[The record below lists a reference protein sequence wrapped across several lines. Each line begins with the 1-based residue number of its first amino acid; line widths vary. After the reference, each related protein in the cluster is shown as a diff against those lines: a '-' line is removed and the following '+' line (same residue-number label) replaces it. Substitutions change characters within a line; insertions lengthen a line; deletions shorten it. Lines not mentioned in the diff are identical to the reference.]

1 MEQTHM
7 TWTEIKTLVEKAQTG
22 DRGAYGELVERFQPT
37 VYAVAL
43 ARLRNPTEA
52 QELTQDVFLH
62 GMKKLPQL
70 RDVQCLAGWLRQI
83 TVRMAINRLTRR
95 GPLQKV
101 EAEVLESAVA
111 VGVNP
116 LEKMIQTER
125 AGELYKAL
133 EQLKPVDRATLV
145 AFYIRGRTL
154 KQMSREFE
162 TPVGTIKRRLHVARN
177 RLKKALE
184 KGPRPRRRR
193 RDLAGWRGCERPSLQ
208 PHRPPRAMPAG
219 AGRFTTLVPFSAG

>member
-1 MEQTHM
+1 M
-7 TWTEIKTLVEKAQTG
+7 TPNEIIELVQKAQAG
-22 DRGAYGELVERFQPT
+22 DRQAYGELVERFQPT

-52 QELTQDVFLH
+52 QELTQEVFLH

-70 RDVQCLAGWLRQI
+70 RDAQCFAGWLRQI

-101 EAEVLESAVA
+101 ESDVLESAEA
-111 VGVNP
+111 AHSNP
-116 LEKMIQTER
+116 LDDMIRSEE
-125 AGELYKAL
+125 AGELYRAL
-133 EQLKPVDRATLV
+133 ELLKPVDRATLV

-177 RLKKALE
+177 RLKKVME
-184 KGPRPRRRR
+184 Q
-193 RDLAGWRGCERPSLQ
+193 LAG
-208 PHRPPRAMPAG
+208 G
-219 AGRFTTLVPFSAG
+219 AAREDAEAELV

>member
-1 MEQTHM
+1 MSQIEI
-7 TWTEIKTLVEKAQTG
+7 TELVLQAQQG
-22 DRGAYGELVERFQPT
+22 DRQAYGQLAERFEAT

-52 QELTQDVFLH
+52 QELTQEVFLH
-62 GMKKLPQL
+62 GMRKLPQL
-70 RDVQCLAGWLRQI
+70 REPAAFAGWLRQI

-101 EAEVLESAVA
+101 ESEVLESAEA
-111 VGVNP
+111 AGSNP
-116 LEKMIQTER
+116 LDGMIRSEQ

-133 EQLKPVDRATLV
+133 EQLKPVDRATLI
-145 AFYIRGRTL
+145 AFYIRGRSL

-177 RLKKALE
+177 RLKEVLE
-184 KGPRPRRRR
+184 
-193 RDLAGWRGCERPSLQ
+193 Q
-208 PHRPPRAMPAG
+208 AMAD
-219 AGRFTTLVPFSAG
+219 AEAACV